1 MPFDM
6 FAVEEGVKKAKYA
19 ASKPLKLSYSSF
31 KNAQQCKAKY
41 AMANVLY
48 WTPKTIDTRN
58 FFLGSVGHSCMERWI
73 KEGSLQRGFM
83 PDIALEEFDLYLK
96 SNTVVP
102 LNKHDMGDLR
112 IKAVMNAQ
120 ALEDTFFT
128 YGLHEKRLVSEKKWQ
143 VSLPGYDNVLLIGT
157 MDLMSPEDNVIYDLK
172 MTKNAN
178 FMDEDQLNIYAM
190 MGVLS
195 GLKTTK
201 AGFIVP
207 LRKEKVVTVEF
218 EAADFTAM
226 LRRLQDEVSSIKDNL
241 KTGKW
246 DFHYVKNDCFR
257 CQVNQ
262 SCSRYKSETGLL
274 DRPTSDHGGG
284 RVIQF

>member
-1 MPFDM
+1 M
-6 FAVEEGVKKAKYA
+6 FAVEEGQKKAKYA
-19 ASKPLKLSYSSF
+19 TSKPLKLSYSSF
-31 KNAQQCKAKY
+31 KNVQQCKAKY

-83 PDIALEEFDLYLK
+83 PTIAEEEFDLYLQN
-96 SNTVVP
+96 NTVVP
-102 LNKHDMGDLR
+102 IHARDMAELR
-112 IKAVMNAQ
+112 VKAVTNAQ
-120 ALEDTFFT
+120 ALEDTFFA
-128 YGLHEKRLVSEKKWQ
+128 YGLHEKHLVSEKKWQ
-143 VSLPGYDNVLLIGT
+143 VPFPGNQNVLLIGT
-157 MDLMSPEDNVIYDLK
+157 MDLMSPADNVIYDLK

-178 FMDEDQLNIYAM
+178 FMDEDQLVIYAM

-195 GLKTTK
+195 GLKTKK

-207 LRKEKVVTVEF
+207 LRKEKVVTMEF

-226 LRRLQDEVSSIKDNL
+226 LRRLQDEVAIIESNL

-262 SCSRYKSETGLL
+262 SCTKYKAETGLP

-284 RVIQF
+284 RVIKF